1 MGSVDRVLCSVH
13 HRAAHRGE
21 IVLDRDPGGDLRVR
35 HADGTEYGGHVKPQA
50 LEVRAKV
57 FSALR
62 QLGFSEARVRAV
74 LEQLLRETALEH
86 ASFDGLLRAALARL
100 CPAGGRR

>member
-1 MGSVDRVLCSVH
+1 MDNLTCICGSH

-21 IVLDRDPGGDLRVR
+21 IVLDRDSGGALRVR
-35 HADGTEYGGHVKPQA
+35 HADGTEYGGNMKPQA
-50 LEVRAKV
+50 LELGAKV

-62 QLGFSEARVRAV
+62 HLGFRESQVRAA
-74 LEQLLRETALEH
+74 LEQLLREAAPEH

-100 CPAGGRR
+100 CPSDGRR